1 MANSEIQIQFFQHLK
16 NIIPHYKSLVD
27 EISDLLG
34 ISNDSAYRRIRGEKY
49 IDLEEIKKISQHFN
63 ISLDQVFNLQTNAIV
78 FHGKLNSFTKD
89 SFEFWLED
97 VLKQFQM
104 LHAQKNKHI
113 YYHVKDMPPFYQL
126 YFPELA
132 SFKFFFFMKSILFYD
147 SLKYEKFTDENLFY
161 FKVKDTCNK
170 IIQLYNQLPTTE
182 IWNEE
187 GINATIRQI
196 DIYYE
201 MGWIPSKD
209 LAITLY
215 NQLLETVNHL
225 ESQAEV
231 GLKYHLGKSP
241 TPESAPYHL
250 FVNEFVIG
258 DNSFFT
264 ELDNVRITY
273 LNHSVLY
280 FIGSMD
286 PKFNDAMFSNL
297 DNLMK
302 KSTMISTTGEK
313 DRGMFFNKLRKKI
326 EEKILNIK

>member
-1 MANSEIQIQFFQHLK
+1 MATSEIQIQFFQHIR
-16 NIIPHYKSLVD
+16 NILPPYKSLVD
-27 EISDLLG
+27 EISDLLE
-34 ISNDSAYRRIRGEKY
+34 ISNDSAYRRIRGEKF
-49 IDLEEIKKISQHFN
+49 IDLEEIKKISQHFS
-63 ISLDQVFNLQTNAIV
+63 ISLDQVFNLETNAIV

-89 SFEFWLED
+89 SFEYWLED
-97 VLKQFQM
+97 VLKQFQL

-147 SLKYEKFTDENLFY
+147 SLKNEKFTTDNLFY
-161 FKVKDTCNK
+161 FKVKDICNK
-170 IIQLYNQLPTTE
+170 IIHLYNQLPTTE

-201 MGWIPSKD
+201 MGWIPSKA

-225 ESQAEV
+225 ESQAEL

-241 TPESAPYHL
+241 TPESAAYNL

-297 DNLMK
+297 DNLVK
-302 KSTMISTTGEK
+302 KSTMISSTGEK
-313 DRGMFFNKLRKKI
+313 ERGMFFNKLRKKI
-326 EEKILNIK
+326 AEKIDNIR